1 MPVEAMMWLNFVNRD
16 SGVPNFPL
24 LPRVAWEKVPEG
36 RMRALC
42 SSSINMS
49 DSFCYKN
56 PPRRSAGRQEE
67 PSPALRAPL
76 YLETVVEFCSRID
89 VARGLAAARPLA
101 RRCRPSTLRLQPWE
115 SLGSSLFSRTT
126 EKSLVRK
133 RKNKAGY
140 RDQDY
145 LWSRYFEEAP
155 RCPHCAG

>member
-1 MPVEAMMWLNFVNRD
+1 MLNFVNRD

-67 PSPALRAPL
+67 PSPGLRPPSPIA
-76 YLETVVEFCSRID
+76 SRRARGKPQGSSRLRQFSPD
-89 VARGLAAARPLA
+89 SPACEEGLGVGVARCTIILHDEKWRDHPTPTLD
-101 RRCRPSTLRLQPWE
+101 PSPQGRENMT
-115 SLGSSLFSRTT
+115 F
-126 EKSLVRK
+126 
-133 RKNKAGY
+133 NAGGHV
-140 RDQDY
+140 
-145 LWSRYFEEAP
+145 A
-155 RCPHCAG
+155 

>member
-42 SSSINMS
+42 LSSINMS

-67 PSPALRAPL
+67 PSPGLRPPSPIA
-76 YLETVVEFCSRID
+76 SRR
-89 VARGLAAARPLA
+89 ARGN
-101 RRCRPSTLRLQPWE
+101 LRGQTDCVNFP
-115 SLGSSLFSRTT
+115 RTI
-126 EKSLVRK
+126 LRK
-133 RKNKAGY
+133 GEGKY
-140 RDQDY
+140 MD
-145 LWSRYFEEAP
+145 EA
-155 RCPHCAG
+155 